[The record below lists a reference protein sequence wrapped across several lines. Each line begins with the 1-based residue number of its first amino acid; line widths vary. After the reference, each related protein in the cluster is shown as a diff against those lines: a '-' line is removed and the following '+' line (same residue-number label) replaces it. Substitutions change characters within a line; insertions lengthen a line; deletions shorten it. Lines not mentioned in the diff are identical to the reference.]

1 MPTIHLLI
9 KGKVQGVFYRA
20 SAKEMAGVLHLDG
33 WVKNTT
39 EGDVE
44 ITATGSDS
52 DLQQFTE
59 WCRKGPV
66 HAVVA
71 SVTVSELDEKPFE
84 SFRIV
89 KE

>member
-9 KGKVQGVFYRA
+9 KGKVQGVFYRS
-20 SAKEMAGVLHLDG
+20 SAKEMADILHLHG
-33 WVKNTT
+33 WVKNTA

-71 SVTVSELDEKPFE
+71 SVTASKLEDKVFE
-84 SFRIV
+84 GFRIV
-89 KE
+89 RG